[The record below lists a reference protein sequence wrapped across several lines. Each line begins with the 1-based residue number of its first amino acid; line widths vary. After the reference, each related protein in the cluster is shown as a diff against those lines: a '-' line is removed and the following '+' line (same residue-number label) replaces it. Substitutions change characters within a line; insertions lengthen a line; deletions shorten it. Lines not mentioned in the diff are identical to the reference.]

1 VIALL
6 YFATAGAL
14 LALAHRFFNVTPP
27 NVAPPP
33 SAANVS
39 SLANV
44 ATPPSAASIATPT
57 SEAGPSAHR
66 ALRPAPL
73 QPSAPAAEVSPSA
86 PRALRPAHLRPFTL
100 PAAIVLLLLPLV
112 FTGRAILRGMV
123 YAPIEM
129 PYITQPLA
137 DHRGELHVPPPHNGA
152 LVDIAFQMI
161 PWREAVRRSYADHQ
175 WPLLNRFI
183 LCGDVLAG
191 SMQAAPFSP
200 FTLIACLLPAAMS
213 FSFTGAIAFFIAGL
227 GAFLLARELG
237 AGEMASVFA
246 AVGWMFSAQ
255 LALTILWPLGFAW
268 AFLPLVLAAAH
279 RGDVGTLT
287 VALTLQILAGHPE
300 TTLHIVAIAFAF
312 SMWRRR
318 PGQRIIAAILALLI
332 TAIATFPFIDAL
344 HHSGEYKVRQAF
356 AREPL
361 RLPGTKVRDALI
373 GDLFPFARGGVH
385 FPLERAEGGSILLAV
400 GIAGLISVRRKE
412 IAFFGVL
419 LAIAFLAGIN
429 GWPIAQLL
437 HRLPIFDA
445 AFNDRLAAAVPLCL
459 AILGALAFQQWPSR
473 RMAATMIVLAI
484 IIAIAAVHWPLDR
497 QRAFAELVPLVIAAI
512 AVALVRKEIA
522 APALIA
528 LLLIQRTISDGSL
541 IPTQPRGIAYPHL
554 ALFDAIDTRGE
565 PFRIAPLGSAL
576 LPNTPAMYGLED
588 ARGNTPM
595 TLASYGEILPLF
607 ASRPD
612 GWFLAVTD
620 LTRPILSMMNVR
632 YSMQDVSTPIPPGW
646 RDVKTDIYTRLI
658 ENEHVLP
665 RAFVPAHVVLGSQ
678 HELEEMSKETDFAQR
693 AWISSPESGEH
704 ENGPGLVSTTDGL
717 NFTASMDR
725 DGFVVISQSALPG
738 WRAYLDGRRVKLLSA
753 NHAFLA
759 VFVPAGEHRLRLA
772 FLPKSFV
779 IGRAIT
785 FATLLG
791 IIIFLFVRLR
801 SRAGNTPSGR

>member
-1 VIALL
+1 VIAIL
-6 YFATAGAL
+6 YFATAIAL
-14 LALAHRFFNVTPP
+14 LALANRFFNAAPP

-33 SAANVS
+33 SAAS
-39 SLANV
+39 MANV
-44 ATPPSAASIATPT
+44 APPNVAPPPSAASLDVGAPDAGATT
-57 SEAGPSAHR
+57 
-66 ALRPAPL
+66 
-73 QPSAPAAEVSPSA
+73 
-86 PRALRPAHLRPFTL
+86 FTL
-100 PAAIVLLLLPLV
+100 RAAIVLLLLPLV
-112 FTGRAILRGMV
+112 FTGRAVLRGMV

-183 LCGDVLAG
+183 LCGDALAG

-237 AGEMASVFA
+237 AGEMASLFA

-255 LALTILWPLGFAW
+255 LALTILWPLGLAW

-279 RGDVGTLT
+279 RGDIGTLT

-300 TTLHIVAIAFAF
+300 TTLHVMAITSIFVLVE
-312 SMWRRR
+312 RRR
-318 PGQRIIAAILALLI
+318 PRRRLVAAIVAAILALLL

-344 HHSGEYKVRQAF
+344 HHSGEYKVRQLF
-356 AREPL
+356 AKEPL
-361 RLPGTKVRDALI
+361 RLPGMKVRDALI

-412 IAFFGVL
+412 IAFFGALLVL
-419 LAIAFLAGIN
+419 TFLAGIN
-429 GWPIAQLL
+429 GWPVAQLL
-437 HRLPIFDA
+437 HRLPLFDA
-445 AFNDRLAAAVPLCL
+445 AFNDRLAGAVPLCL
-459 AILGALAFQQWPSR
+459 AILGALAFQQWPAR
-473 RMAATMIVLAI
+473 RMAATMIVLATI
-484 IIAIAAVHWPLDR
+484 ISIADVHWPLDR
-497 QRAFAELVPLVIAAI
+497 QREFAELVPLVVAAI
-512 AVALVRKEIA
+512 MVAVVRKEIA

-528 LLLIQRTISDGSL
+528 LLLIQRTIADGSL
-541 IPTQPRGIAYPHL
+541 IPTQPRSIAYPHL
-554 ALFDAIDTRGE
+554 ALFDAIDTKGE

-588 ARGNTPM
+588 VRGNTPM
-595 TLASYGEILPLF
+595 TLASYGEILPMF

-665 RAFVPAHVVLGSQ
+665 RAFVPAHVILGSQ

-693 AWISSPESGEH
+693 AWIASPESGDH
-704 ENGPGLVSTTDGL
+704 ENGPGRVSTSDSL
-717 NFTASMDR
+717 NFTARMER
-725 DGFVVISQSALPG
+725 DGFVVISQAALSG
-738 WRAYLDGRRVKLLSA
+738 WRAYLDGRRVKLLGA

-759 VFVPAGEHRLRLA
+759 VFVPAGEHRLRLT

-779 IGRAIT
+779 IGRAVT

-791 IIIFLFVRLR
+791 IIIFLFV
-801 SRAGNTPSGR
+801 SGRRSL